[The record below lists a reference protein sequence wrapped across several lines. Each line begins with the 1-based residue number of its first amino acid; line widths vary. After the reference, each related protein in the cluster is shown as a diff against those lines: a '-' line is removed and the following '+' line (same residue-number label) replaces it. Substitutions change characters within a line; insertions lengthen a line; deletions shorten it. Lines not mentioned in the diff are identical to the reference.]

1 MLVDGTTFLADIWP
15 ALVLT
20 FKLASCTTLVLLLIA
35 IPLAHWLNHSRNP
48 IRPLVELL
56 VSLPIVLPPTVIGF
70 YLLLALS
77 PQHALG
83 HAWQQWFGSPLPF
96 SFAGLVVGSTLYSLP
111 FAVQPIQTG
120 FRNVEPALI
129 ESAAALGA
137 PGWTVLHSIIMR
149 TAWHAVTTGAMLSF
163 AHTVGEFGVVLMLGG
178 NIPGA
183 TRVAS
188 IALYDQ
194 VQQLNYGAANTIAL
208 ILVLVSLL
216 LLALIAAVRGNGH
229 ATLPRLPF

>member
-1 MLVDGTTFLADIWP
+1 MPMNPSVFMTDIWP
-15 ALVLT
+15 ALALT
-20 FKLASCTTLVLLLIA
+20 LKLASCTTVVLLLVA
-35 IPLAHWLNHSRNP
+35 IPLAHWLNHSRSR
-48 IRPLVELL
+48 IRPVIELL

-70 YLLLALS
+70 YLLILMS
-77 PQHALG
+77 PQHVLG
-83 HAWQQWFGSPLPF
+83 HAWQQLFGTPLPF

-120 FRNVEPALI
+120 FRGVDPALI
-129 ESAAALGA
+129 ESAAALGT
-137 PGWTVLHSIIMR
+137 PGWVVLRSVIMR
-149 TAWHAVTTGAMLSF
+149 SAWHAVMTGGMLSF

-194 VQQLNYGAANTIAL
+194 VQQLNYGTANAIAL
-208 ILVLVSLL
+208 VLLL
-216 LLALIAAVRGNGH
+216 ISFILLALIAVVRGNGH
-229 ATLPRLPF
+229 SMQPRLPF